1 MSATTATIR
10 DVAKHAGVGVG
21 TVSRVLNESPD
32 VSHLTRQKVLAAIAE
47 LNFSPSLVARRLS
60 LRKTSTIG
68 IIAPFFTRPAFVE
81 RLRGV
86 EKVIAQSNYDL
97 VLFNVETPERRD
109 TLFRDV
115 PRPDRVDGLLIISL
129 SPDDAAAERF
139 HTASIPTV
147 LIDAYHPDLNCV
159 LVDNINGG
167 QKAVEHLLNL
177 GHQRIGFISDAMD
190 NPYNPFR
197 FSHIHDRYQGYRLAL
212 THATIPFRPEYHKQ
226 GVHSR
231 RTARQLA
238 YELLSQPEPPTA
250 IFAYSDTQAFG
261 VLEAAQDLGLNVP
274 QDLSV
279 IGFDD
284 IELAE
289 YLNLTTIRQ
298 NLVESGEI
306 GANLLLQMLSGA
318 HTPTQKITLPIE
330 LILRQ
335 TTAPP
340 PNAPSA

>member
-1 MSATTATIR
+1 MSTATIR

-21 TVSRVLNESPD
+21 TVSRVLNENPD
-32 VSHLTRQKVLAAIAE
+32 VSDATRQKVLAAIAE

-139 HTASIPTV
+139 RNAKVPTI

-159 LVDNINGG
+159 IIDNIAGG
-167 QKAVEHLLNL
+167 QKAVEHLISL
-177 GHQRIGFISDAMD
+177 GHQRIAFISDAMD

-197 FSHIHDRYQGYRLAL
+197 FSHIHDRYQGYRQAL
-212 THATIPFRPEYHKQ
+212 TQANIPFRPQYHKQ

-238 YELLSQPEPPTA
+238 YELLTQPDPPTA

-261 VLEAAQDLGLNVP
+261 SLEAAQDLGLSIP
-274 QDLSV
+274 RDLSI

-298 NLVESGEI
+298 NLVASGEI
-306 GANLLLQMLSGA
+306 GANQLLQILTDTSP
-318 HTPTQKITLPIE
+318 TLTQKITLPIE

-340 PNAPSA
+340 LNAPPA